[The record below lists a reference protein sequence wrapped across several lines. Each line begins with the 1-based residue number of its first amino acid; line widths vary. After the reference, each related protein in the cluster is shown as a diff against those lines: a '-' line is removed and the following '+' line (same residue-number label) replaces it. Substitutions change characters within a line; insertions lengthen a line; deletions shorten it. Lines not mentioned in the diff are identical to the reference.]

1 MKYFDLTLKDLLLT
15 DFTLY
20 KSENRYQ
27 KVDYK
32 NYLTN
37 KNTVKYL
44 EENNVVSINSGFDLL
59 KNMKYKDIFK
69 AYLSSKHFE
78 NSIME
83 LKSKNEDKYYIQ
95 EYIRLSKN
103 FLEYF
108 SGNDTT
114 GDEDEINEEITN
126 NLITDGFDKF
136 RNNFGF

>member
-1 MKYFDLTLKDLLLT
+1 MT
-15 DFTLY
+15 DFTLC

-27 KVDYK
+27 KADYK

-44 EENNVVSINSGFDLL
+44 QENNVVSINSGFDLL
-59 KNMKYKDIFK
+59 KNMKYKDIFR

-114 GDEDEINEEITN
+114 GDEDEVNEEITN
-126 NLITDGFDKF
+126 N
-136 RNNFGF
+136 